1 MYKLETENFTFE
13 LEPYMTD
20 CKLRIK
26 VSSYGFSAD
35 TMIDADELYL
45 GDFSFSLNE
54 FYETMRGSVKLQ
66 DLSMDSFIEFTAKA
80 NGYISVAGRI
90 NNGQDYGHGF
100 YQQLTFEN
108 EFDQTYLHDLAKTLF
123 ADFGEYAGQ

>member
-1 MYKLETENFTFE
+1 MYRLETENFTFE
-13 LEPYMTD
+13 LEPYMAD

-26 VSSYGFSAD
+26 VSSNGFSAD

-66 DLSMDSFIEFTAKA
+66 DLSTDSFIEFTAKA